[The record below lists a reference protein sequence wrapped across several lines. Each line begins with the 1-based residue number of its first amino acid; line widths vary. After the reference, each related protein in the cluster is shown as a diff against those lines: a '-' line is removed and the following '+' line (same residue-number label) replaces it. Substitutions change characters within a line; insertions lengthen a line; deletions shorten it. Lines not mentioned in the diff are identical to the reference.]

1 MISRGWK
8 DFLFTGKEKRSLIW
22 YLKLEILSLK
32 TMNTLRILKPA
43 FAISYSSHLTP
54 HTSRLLSLSHALCF
68 LLILSSISD
77 LYRNYL
83 GYDLEHSR
91 HILRNLPYLPDI
103 LQSFRMD
110 LERNQEIE
118 CDNTFL
124 NWCLMAIP
132 GTNCRDIG
140 LLPTDRL
147 AFQNSGEARENRS
160 SLFIH

>member
-1 MISRGWK
+1 
-8 DFLFTGKEKRSLIW
+8 
-22 YLKLEILSLK
+22 
-32 TMNTLRILKPA
+32 MNTLRILKPA

-91 HILRNLPYLPDI
+91 HILPYLLDI

-110 LERNQEIE
+110 LEKNQEIE
-118 CDNTFL
+118 SDNTFL
-124 NWCLMAIP
+124 DWFLMAIS

-147 AFQNSGEARENRS
+147 AFENSGEARENRS